1 MKHLKK
7 FNEALSTECQTPE
20 MVYDISI
27 NESDIEIKLN
37 LPFNLDLDESEAELL
52 EKNIHNS
59 LELVMSKYFK

>member
-1 MKHLKK
+1 
-7 FNEALSTECQTPE
+7 